1 MKKSKHGRGRKI
13 VCFGLC
19 LALLFSFAGCKKDDP
34 NKKTTVTMMY
44 PIALEQFKQLV
55 ADTYPDIDLQVEST
69 TSGAMNG
76 DSERRLRN
84 GKGTDLVVTTLPTG
98 DVRKYMLDLSAT
110 AFATSYQAT
119 VMSPVM
125 SEGKTICLPLP
136 GQYSGYILNKTLLKQ
151 LDKPVP
157 TSPADIMALLDAGKA
172 KGLGIGADGT
182 MFGIDTINTAAI
194 GSYIIGTRVPDF
206 LGVMD
211 GIEWMDDF
219 NEKKA
224 SFSGMWD
231 HCLDTLME
239 CVEKGYLNPKTLSL
253 NKTNALPVRERM
265 LDGTLLLAYGNVRLF
280 NQLCGETEQYEYVML
295 PFLGD
300 GENEP
305 WAISA
310 PDGYIGI
317 NAALSEKGNE
327 EKLDACQRILS
338 LLSTQ
343 QGQDA
348 WIRDTKATNSYLS
361 DYKDKDNTVPAGLET
376 AVAGGY
382 IYNLQMPSKIVQY
395 FGQAMV
401 SVLNG
406 DMEMAEALAA
416 VDDYYR
422 NGSAEVDYDHS
433 VVGSVEQD
441 LLYENYNT
449 RREETAIG
457 NLVADA
463 VKEYSGADIAVVNG
477 GGIRASLYQGDV
489 LGADLS
495 AVCPYDNTIVVV
507 EAKGSVILDMM
518 KNSVS
523 LTNRDNDVP
532 AGRFLQVSGL
542 KYTYKPQ
549 IGDTPAELA
558 SVTLADGEELEAGK
572 TYALA
577 INNYMAG
584 ASGYLDNNGDG
595 YTMLNLFSD
604 DVPRAEGVK
613 LVKDT
618 KATYAD
624 AMKAYFENH
633 QKEPVS
639 AKLEGRITVAGE
651 GE

>member
-1 MKKSKHGRGRKI
+1 MKKNDRTGKI
-13 VCFGLC
+13 ILCLGLC
-19 LALLFSFAGCKKDDP
+19 LVLLFNLSGCNKNDSD
-34 NKKTTVTMMY
+34 KKTIVTMMY

-55 ADTYPDIDLQVEST
+55 ADTYPDIDFQVEST

-84 GKGTDLVVTTLPTG
+84 GRGPDLVVTTLPTG
-98 DVRKYMLDLSAT
+98 EVKDYMLDLSAM

-119 VMSPVM
+119 VMNPVM
-125 SEGKTICLPLP
+125 NDGKTLYLPLP
-136 GQYSGYILNKTLLKQ
+136 GQYSGYILNKTLLER
-151 LDKPVP
+151 LGKPLP
-157 TSPADIMALLDAGKA
+157 ISSTEIMALFAVGQEQ
-172 KGLGIGADGT
+172 GIGIGADGT

-206 LGVMD
+206 LGLMD
-211 GIEWMDDF
+211 GIQWMDDF

-224 SFSGMWD
+224 SFNGVWD
-231 HCLDTLME
+231 HCLDTLLT

-253 NKTNALPVRERM
+253 SKTNALPVKERM
-265 LDGTLLLAYGNVRLF
+265 LDGTLLLSYGNIRLF
-280 NQLCGETEQYEYVML
+280 NQLCSEAQQYEYTML
-295 PFLGD
+295 PFLSD
-300 GENEP
+300 EDNEP
-305 WAISA
+305 WAISS

-317 NAALSEKGNE
+317 NAAVNEKGKE
-327 EKLDACQRILS
+327 KKLDACQRVLS

-343 QGQDA
+343 KGQDS
-348 WIRDTKATNSYLS
+348 WIHDTKATNSYLS
-361 DYKDKDNTVPAGLET
+361 DYEDGDNTIPAGLET
-376 AVAGGY
+376 AVTDGY
-382 IYNLQMPSKIVQY
+382 VYNLQMPSKIVQY
-395 FGQAMV
+395 FGQTMV

-406 DMEMAEALAA
+406 EKEMANALAA
-416 VDDYYR
+416 MDDYYR

-433 VVGSVEQD
+433 IVGSVEQD

-463 VKEYSGADIAVVNG
+463 VKEYSSADIAVVNG

-495 AVCPYDNTIVVV
+495 AVCPYTNTIIVV
-507 EAKGSVILDMM
+507 ETKGSVILDMM
-518 KNSVS
+518 KNSIS
-523 LTNRDNDVP
+523 MTKRDNDIP

-549 IGDTPAELA
+549 IGDTPAELV
-558 SVTLADGEELEAGK
+558 SVTLADGKALEADK
-572 TYALA
+572 TYILA

-584 ASGYLDNNGDG
+584 SSDYLDNNGDG

-604 DVPRAEGVK
+604 DIPKAENIK
-613 LVKDT
+613 LIKDT

-624 AMKAYFENH
+624 AMRAYFGNH
-633 QKEPVS
+633 QKETVTV
-639 AKLEGRITVAGE
+639 KLEGRITIAGE
-651 GE
+651 GD